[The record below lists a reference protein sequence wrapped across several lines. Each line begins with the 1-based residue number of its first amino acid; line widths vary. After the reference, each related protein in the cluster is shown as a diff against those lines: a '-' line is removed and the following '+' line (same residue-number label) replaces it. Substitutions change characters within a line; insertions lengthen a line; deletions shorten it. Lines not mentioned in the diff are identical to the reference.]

1 MHKKFFQYRGR
12 SAKHDSMPYDPIQ
25 GQGHECLKATRG
37 VDRQSHMRLIFWVVF
52 YCIINVLD
60 RGSSWLIMI
69 VSSWWKQN
77 RWFVASPVYC
87 YKWHCM
93 CIAWLWLLWYTVV
106 NTLWDGSR
114 ADVRKI
120 SPVNRHIELLLI
132 IVTIH
137 TVHTFVMVIFSR
149 WNWSNCTRHRLL
161 FLWVRRTAKIH
172 SSNNLRTV
180 LTWNWHL
187 HGHVGRQ

>member
-1 MHKKFFQYRGR
+1 
-12 SAKHDSMPYDPIQ
+12 
-25 GQGHECLKATRG
+25 
-37 VDRQSHMRLIFWVVF
+37 
-52 YCIINVLD
+52 
-60 RGSSWLIMI
+60 
-69 VSSWWKQN
+69 
-77 RWFVASPVYC
+77 
-87 YKWHCM
+87 M

-149 WNWSNCTRHRLL
+149 
-161 FLWVRRTAKIH
+161 
-172 SSNNLRTV
+172 
-180 LTWNWHL
+180 
-187 HGHVGRQ
+187 